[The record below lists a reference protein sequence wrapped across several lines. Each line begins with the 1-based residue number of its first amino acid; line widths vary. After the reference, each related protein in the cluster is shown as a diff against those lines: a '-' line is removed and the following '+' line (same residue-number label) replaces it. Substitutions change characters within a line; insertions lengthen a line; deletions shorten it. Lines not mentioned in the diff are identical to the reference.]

1 MLIDMPRRGV
11 ASQSF
16 DIEEVDIVAPE
27 RGGRLGGIS
36 LGFPIWRA
44 SWTLTRSM
52 TEDLSDEWTAFVAR
66 CRGSKRPFLVSD
78 RARQFPARFPEGFSR
93 TTRAD
98 GTPFSGAARGWSQAI
113 TGDGDAVLSLEGL
126 PSGMSL
132 RPRDH
137 VGFKWDAAGSP
148 AGAHDRRTVARVVD
162 VATADATGS
171 LEAIIEP
178 PLPIGVVPASAIAHL
193 DSPACIMRMIPGSA
207 KLGAVDVLKTILG
220 GSFEAVQDLRP

>member
-1 MLIDMPRRGV
+1 MFIEMPRRGV

-52 TEDLSDEWTAFVAR
+52 TETLSDEWTAFVAR
-66 CRGSKRPFLVSD
+66 CRGSKRPFLVYD
-78 RARQFPARFPEGFSR
+78 RARRFPAQFPEGFSR
-93 TTRAD
+93 TTRAN
-98 GTPFSGAARGWSQAI
+98 GTPFSGAATGWSQAI
-113 TGDGDAVLSLEGL
+113 NSDGDAVLSLQGL
-126 PSGMSL
+126 PSGMTL

-137 VGFKWDAAGSP
+137 IGFKWDAAGSP
-148 AGAHDRRTVARVVD
+148 AGAHGRRTVVRVVSAA
-162 VATADATGS
+162 VADAGGV
-171 LEAIIEP
+171 LQAIVEP
-178 PLPIGVVPASAIAHL
+178 PLPIGVVPPTAIAHL
-193 DSPACIMRMIPGSA
+193 DNPACIMRMVPGAA
-207 KLGAVDVLKTILG
+207 KLGAVDVLKTISG